1 MRVFYIDEDE
11 VKPRNYYV
19 RIDNMTVPD
28 ELKGYKS
35 MEASSPQELLEKVKE
50 YYGFNTKPKA
60 SIQLWSSKMYGGVRL
75 DTMAQIPKE
84 YEFIWVRV
92 VVNNNDK

>member
-1 MRVFYIDEDE
+1 MRVFYIDEDD
-11 VKPRNYYV
+11 KPRTYYV

-35 MEASSPQELLEKVKE
+35 MEASSPGELLAKVKE
-50 YYGFNTKPKA
+50 YYGFNAKPTA
-60 SIQLWSSKMYGGVRL
+60 DIQLWSGQKYTGVRL

-84 YEFIWVRV
+84 YEFVWVRILM
-92 VVNNNDK
+92 NNNNK